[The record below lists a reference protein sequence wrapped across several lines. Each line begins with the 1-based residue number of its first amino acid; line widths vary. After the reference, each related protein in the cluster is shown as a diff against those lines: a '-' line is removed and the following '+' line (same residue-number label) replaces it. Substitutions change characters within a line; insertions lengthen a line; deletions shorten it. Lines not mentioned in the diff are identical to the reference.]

1 MANLKEV
8 RVRIASV
15 NSTRQITSAMKMVAA
30 SKLRKAQSAIT
41 SMRPYAQ
48 KLQSIMQDLSTG
60 VDGAEDEGKYSADRG
75 DNKILIVTIT
85 SNRGLCGAFNTN
97 VLKSAVNL
105 IDSKYAEQHKKG
117 NVKVMCI
124 GKKGADGVIS
134 AGYKP
139 IDVITNVFDHLTFNN
154 VVPIAEEIMELFV
167 AKDFDK
173 IILVYNQFKNAAV
186 QILQNE
192 QFLPVV
198 ETVDDNAENNHEQN
212 EDNFIFEP
220 NKKDILE
227 ALVPK
232 AVKVQLYKALL
243 DSFASEHGARMTAM
257 HQATENADE
266 LLKNLKLTYNKARQ
280 AAITNEILEIVGG
293 AEALNG

>member
-8 RVRIASV
+8 RIRIASV
-15 NSTRQITSAMKMVAA
+15 NSTRQITSAMKMVSA
-30 SKLRKAQSAIT
+30 SKLRRAQNAII

-48 KLQSIMQDLSTG
+48 KLHSIMQDLSN
-60 VDGAEDEGKYSADRG
+60 DLDNSSSEGKYAINRG
-75 DNKILIVTIT
+75 EHKVLIVTIT
-85 SNRGLCGAFNTN
+85 SNRGLCGAFNAN
-97 VLKSAVNL
+97 IVKSAIKL
-105 IDSKYAEQHKKG
+105 IEGKYSEQYKKG
-117 NVKVMCI
+117 NVNLMCI
-124 GKKGADGVIS
+124 GKKGADGLVS

-139 IDVITNVFDHLTFNN
+139 VDVIIDIFDKLSFENA
-154 VVPIAEEIMELFV
+154 VPIAEELMQLF
-167 AKDFDK
+167 ANKNYDK

-186 QILQNE
+186 QLLQEE

-198 ETVDDNAENNHEQN
+198 DTHDDEGNNNTEQKAN
-212 EDNFIFEP
+212 YIFEP
-220 NKKDILE
+220 NKAEILD

-232 AVKVQLYKALL
+232 AIKVQLYKALL

-266 LLKNLKLTYNKARQ
+266 LLKDLKLKYNKARQ